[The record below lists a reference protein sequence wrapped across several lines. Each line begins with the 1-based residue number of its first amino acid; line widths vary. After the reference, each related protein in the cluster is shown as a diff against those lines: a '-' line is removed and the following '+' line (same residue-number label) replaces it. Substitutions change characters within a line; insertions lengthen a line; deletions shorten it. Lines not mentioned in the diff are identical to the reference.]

1 MSQPN
6 PIAQKIVIQEP
17 EEPEP
22 VARKLQI
29 PNIFSANKTDLTHP
43 PTAKKLPVLVLSEDR
58 EVLDQLQS
66 AAVAAGVSLTLC
78 SSITQ
83 LKNNWDTA
91 AQIFIGQEH
100 LPQIANLGLNLRSEV
115 FIVSQT
121 AEDALVHSAQIGAA
135 VLMLPEQ
142 AQMLGPLLTKNNTA
156 DRQPNQGKIVAVIGV
171 SGGLGASSLSCAMS
185 FAAVNRFKTALV
197 DLCPESGGIDLLL
210 GLENDAGLRW
220 EDLTQVSGFIS
231 TLEDQLPQL
240 CGVTVL
246 STGRKTGEIPNQNA
260 IQSCISALQRSH
272 DLLILDL
279 GTPGFGVLDQL
290 NSKILN
296 QTKQL
301 WLVGADIKSVTASAI
316 KISKYSSPD
325 PLLAVRKSRTRKMSA
340 HLISEMLGV
349 GLAGQI
355 TEDNQLAKGA
365 LQAIPPGKTLLSKFG
380 KQATQI
386 FNKAAHWWTI
396 Q

>member
-1 MSQPN
+1 M
-6 PIAQKIVIQEP
+6 
-17 EEPEP
+17 
-22 VARKLQI
+22 
-29 PNIFSANKTDLTHP
+29 
-43 PTAKKLPVLVLSEDR
+43 LVLSEDR

-121 AEDALVHSAQIGAA
+121 AEDALAHSAQIGAA
-135 VLMLPEQ
+135 VLVLPGQ
-142 AQMLGPLLTKNNTA
+142 AQILGPLLTKNNTA
-156 DRQPNQGKIVAVIGV
+156 DRQPNQGKIVAVIGA

-185 FAAVNRFKTALV
+185 FAAANRFKTALV

-246 STGRKTGEIPNQNA
+246 STGRKTGEVPNQSA

-279 GTPGFGVLDQL
+279 GTPGFELLNQL
-290 NSKILN
+290 NSQILN

-325 PLLAVRKSRTRKMSA
+325 SLLAVRKSKTRKMSA

-380 KQATQI
+380 KQAAQI
-386 FNKAAHWWTI
+386 FNKAAHWWAI